1 MNAIND
7 HFFALKLSVLQL
19 AKGKIWLYIIP
30 PVAVALFFYSI
41 FAFFHNISE
50 GAEVAK
56 KLPWVGEYVTTG
68 VQKTIGFMVW
78 ITDEF
83 YKFFILTLLSPINCL
98 LSEKVD
104 NEVTGAKFDGG
115 FVRVMKDIGRAIFLL
130 FFTLMLNFLAMFIWY
145 ILAWIFNF
153 HVIDSIVY
161 FVIGAFFVGFSF
173 YDFSLERYGVGFFGA
188 VEFGFE
194 RMLYMLLT
202 GSVFSLIYMI
212 PVVGLILA
220 PFLVTILS
228 TIVYTKMNQKIPQNL

>member
-1 MNAIND
+1 
-7 HFFALKLSVLQL
+7 
-19 AKGKIWLYIIP
+19 
-30 PVAVALFFYSI
+30 
-41 FAFFHNISE
+41 
-50 GAEVAK
+50 
-56 KLPWVGEYVTTG
+56 
-68 VQKTIGFMVW
+68 MVW

-145 ILAWIFNF
+145 VLAWIFNF

-188 VEFGFE
+188 VQFTSNSDD
-194 RMLYMLLT
+194 RPSALPIYKAKDATLSALRDKPLT
-202 GSVFSLIYMI
+202 MYPIAQLQFRVI
-212 PVVGLILA
+212 
-220 PFLVTILS
+220 
-228 TIVYTKMNQKIPQNL
+228 

>member
-1 MNAIND
+1 
-7 HFFALKLSVLQL
+7 
-19 AKGKIWLYIIP
+19 
-30 PVAVALFFYSI
+30 
-41 FAFFHNISE
+41 
-50 GAEVAK
+50 
-56 KLPWVGEYVTTG
+56 
-68 VQKTIGFMVW
+68 
-78 ITDEF
+78 
-83 YKFFILTLLSPINCL
+83 

-145 ILAWIFNF
+145 VLAWIFNF
-153 HVIDSIVY
+153 HVLDNIVY

-173 YDFSLERYGVGFFGA
+173 YDFSFERYGVGFFGA

-202 GSVFSLIYMI
+202 GSVFSLIYLI
-212 PVVGLILA
+212 PIVGLILA